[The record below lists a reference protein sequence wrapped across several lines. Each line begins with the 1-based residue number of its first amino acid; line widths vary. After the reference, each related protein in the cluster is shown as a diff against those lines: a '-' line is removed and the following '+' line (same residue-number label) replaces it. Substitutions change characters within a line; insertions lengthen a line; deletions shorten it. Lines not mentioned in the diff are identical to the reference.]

1 MIRYR
6 KYRVLVAVAFVIVV
20 ALWHFNHAR
29 RWQPTQALR
38 PKPIEEDQ
46 PSTNV
51 KQAEGLTDLKGT
63 DDELL
68 GIAKESNVPM
78 AHVSAADED
87 GERAKESLPPVP
99 EESKPVQTT
108 SPADAEEKIEDDEDE
123 NVEQERNDESAAVT
137 SQLADVLPVGQ
148 IDQQAEVPLPLN
160 EPPPSVSVL
169 HWSSVQEHFPVTSTI
184 QLPEGSPKP
193 IPKIQHEFAS
203 ESEEERVTRENRL
216 DAVKGEFLHAWSG
229 YRDNAWLNDELTPLS
244 GKSKNPF
251 CGWAAT
257 LVDSLDTLWIMGLT
271 EEFEN
276 AVKAVETIDFT
287 TSIRNDIPLFETVI
301 RYLGG
306 LVAAYDVSG
315 GKYTTLLDK
324 AVELADI
331 LLGAFDTPNRMPL
344 TFYQWTP

>member
-20 ALWHFNHAR
+20 ALWHFNYAR
-29 RWQPTQALR
+29 RWQPMPALG
-38 PKPIEEDQ
+38 PKPIKENQ
-46 PSTNV
+46 PSSSSNV
-51 KQAEGLTDLKGT
+51 EQAEDSGGLKSAN
-63 DDELL
+63 DESLE
-68 GIAKESNVPM
+68 IAKESNVPTT
-78 AHVSAADED
+78 HVSAADGD

-99 EESKPVQTT
+99 EESKPVQAI
-108 SPADAEEKIEDDEDE
+108 PQDDAEEESEDDGDGD
-123 NVEQERNDESAAVT
+123 VDKGQND
-137 SQLADVLPVGQ
+137 DNP
-148 IDQQAEVPLPLN
+148 AEIPLPLY
-160 EPPPSVSVL
+160 ELPPGVSVI
-169 HWSSVQEHFPVTSTI
+169 HWSSMTEHFPVTSTI
-184 QLPEGSPKP
+184 ELPEGSPKP
-193 IPKIQHEFAS
+193 IPKIQHEFAT
-203 ESEEERVTRENRL
+203 ETEEERVTRDYRL
-216 DAVKGEFLHAWSG
+216 DSVKGEFLHAWKG

-244 GKSKNPF
+244 GESKNPF

-287 TSIRNDIPLFETVI
+287 TSIRHDIPLFETVI

-315 GKYTTLLDK
+315 GKYKTLLDK

-331 LLGAFDTPNRMPL
+331 LMGAFDTPNRMPL

>member
-20 ALWHFNHAR
+20 ALWHFNHVR
-29 RWQPTQALR
+29 KWQPMRALGPR
-38 PKPIEEDQ
+38 PIKENQ
-46 PSTNV
+46 PFTEV
-51 KQAEGLTDLKGT
+51 KQAEGSPDQQKA
-63 DDELL
+63 DDESL
-68 GIAKESNVPM
+68 GIARESNIPT
-78 AHVSAADED
+78 AHVSAADGD
-87 GERAKESLPPVP
+87 GERIKESLPPVP
-99 EESKPVQTT
+99 EESKPVQVI
-108 SPADAEEKIEDDEDE
+108 SPDDAEGKSEVDEDE
-123 NVEQERNDESAAVT
+123 YDDQEQNDENTAVISEAT
-137 SQLADVLPVGQ
+137 DALPAGQVDELAE
-148 IDQQAEVPLPLN
+148 IPLPLN
-160 EPPPSVSVL
+160 KPPPSKSVV
-169 HWSSVQEHFPVTSTI
+169 HWSSMQENYPVTSTI

-193 IPKIQHEFAS
+193 IPRIQHEFAP
-203 ESEEERVTRENRL
+203 ESEEERALRENRL
-216 DAVKGEFLHAWSG
+216 EAIKGEFLHAWAG

-276 AVKAVETIDFT
+276 AVKAVEEIDFT

-306 LVAAYDVSG
+306 LVAAFDVSG
-315 GKYTTLLDK
+315 GKYTILLDK

-331 LLGAFDTPNRMPL
+331 LMGAFDTLNRMPL
-344 TFYQWTP
+344 TFYQWKP